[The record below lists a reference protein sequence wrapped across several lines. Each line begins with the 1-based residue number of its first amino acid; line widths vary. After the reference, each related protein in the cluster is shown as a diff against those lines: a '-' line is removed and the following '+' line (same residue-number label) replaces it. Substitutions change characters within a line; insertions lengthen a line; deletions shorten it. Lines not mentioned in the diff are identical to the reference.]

1 MKILIPLFASLFFI
15 IGHLV
20 TKFFKEKENMLQF
33 SIGIAFITLLGI
45 TIFDLFPEVL
55 EIYENFPNQEII
67 IFGFI
72 VFGFVLFGFLDSFTH
87 HHHNHEEHHT
97 EEKIEDHLFHIGLTT
112 TIAIALHNL
121 VEGVFIYMGSVS
133 SIKTGMV
140 LAVAVG
146 LHNIPLGMQISSSLE
161 LSNRKKISKFIIFTI
176 LVLSTFIGGLMG
188 MFFELNLNIYILG
201 AILALTTGMTL
212 YITFFELLRE
222 IIFHKNKKQ
231 SFYGIICGIILMI
244 IASLI

>member
-1 MKILIPLFASLFFI
+1 MKILILIFASLFFI
-15 IGHLV
+15 IGHLL
-20 TKFFKEKENMLQF
+20 TKTFKEKEIMLQF

-45 TIFDLFPEVL
+45 TIFDLIPEVL
-55 EIYENFPNQEII
+55 EIYEKFPNKDII

-72 VFGFVLFGFLDSFTH
+72 VFGFALFGFLDSFTH
-87 HHHNHEEHHT
+87 QHNHKEHRT
-97 EEKIEDHLFHIGLTT
+97 EEKNENHLFHIGLTT
-112 TIAIALHNL
+112 TIAIVLHNL
-121 VEGVFIYMGSVS
+121 VEGVFIYMGAVS
-133 SIKTGMV
+133 SIKTGIL

-161 LSNRKKISKFIIFTI
+161 LSNRKKISRVIIFTI
-176 LVLSTFIGGLMG
+176 LVLSTFVGGLMG
-188 MFFELNLNIYILG
+188 MFFEHNLDIYILG

-222 IIFHKNKKQ
+222 IIFDENKKQ